1 MKRNLLI
8 LILALLTCL
17 TSFGQAT
24 KRERN
29 LIKQGN
35 EYFNKKQY
43 SKAEESYSRVLEIN
57 PNSQIAKY
65 NLGST
70 MLRQRGGNSEKDV
83 ARDSLI
89 SRYLSDVGSNT
100 SAPASLR
107 AHSFYNLGKLAYD
120 RQDYANI
127 VNYFKQSLKIDP
139 KDDQARKNLRM
150 AQKKLQQNQQNQ
162 DKNKNKDKDDQKKK
176 QDKQQPPQK
185 QPQPPKERQQQTNN
199 DQLLKAMQNEEK
211 NTRDKVNR
219 RKAQMN
225 QSRQS
230 SRPW

>member
-1 MKRNLLI
+1 M
-8 LILALLTCL
+8 ILALLTCL

-120 RQDYANI
+120 RQDYANS

-139 KDDQARKNLRM
+139 KDDKARRNCNRTSRIKTRTRKRTKTTRKRSRTNNSRRKNSLNR
-150 AQKKLQQNQQNQ
+150 QKNISNR
-162 DKNKNKDKDDQKKK
+162 
-176 QDKQQPPQK
+176 PIM
-185 QPQPPKERQQQTNN
+185 TNC
-199 DQLLKAMQNEEK
+199 
-211 NTRDKVNR
+211 
-219 RKAQMN
+219 
-225 QSRQS
+225 
-230 SRPW
+230 

>member
-120 RQDYANI
+120 RQDYANS
-127 VNYFKQSLKIDP
+127 VNYFKQYASLVFQCATLYLAILMYRTFVGGTLSPSKY
-139 KDDQARKNLRM
+139 KDGDSLSGWVLDNFTGLLLASVMLIGIVM
-150 AQKKLQQNQQNQ
+150 AANSVAKKLFGG
-162 DKNKNKDKDDQKKK
+162 
-176 QDKQQPPQK
+176 
-185 QPQPPKERQQQTNN
+185 E
-199 DQLLKAMQNEEK
+199 
-211 NTRDKVNR
+211 
-219 RKAQMN
+219 
-225 QSRQS
+225 
-230 SRPW
+230 

>member
-1 MKRNLLI
+1 M
-8 LILALLTCL
+8 ILALLTCL

-43 SKAEESYSRVLEIN
+43 SKAEESYSRVLELN

-120 RQDYANI
+120 RRDYANS

>member
-1 MKRNLLI
+1 M
-8 LILALLTCL
+8 ILALLTCL

-150 AQKKLQQNQQNQ
+150 AHKKLQQNQQNQ

>member
-120 RQDYANI
+120 RQDYANS
-127 VNYFKQSLKIDP
+127 VNYFKQYASLVFQCATLYLAILMYRTFVGGTLNPSKY
-139 KDDQARKNLRM
+139 KDGDSLSGWVLDNFTGLLLASVMLIGIVM
-150 AQKKLQQNQQNQ
+150 AANSVAKKLFGG
-162 DKNKNKDKDDQKKK
+162 
-176 QDKQQPPQK
+176 
-185 QPQPPKERQQQTNN
+185 E
-199 DQLLKAMQNEEK
+199 
-211 NTRDKVNR
+211 
-219 RKAQMN
+219 
-225 QSRQS
+225 
-230 SRPW
+230 

>member
-1 MKRNLLI
+1 M
-8 LILALLTCL
+8 ILALLTCL

-107 AHSFYNLGKLAYD
+107 AHSFYNLGILAYD
-120 RQDYANI
+120 RQDYANS

>member
-1 MKRNLLI
+1 M
-8 LILALLTCL
+8 ILALLTCL

-107 AHSFYNLGKLAYD
+107 AHSFYNLGKLAHD
-120 RQDYANI
+120 RQDYANS

>member
-1 MKRNLLI
+1 M
-8 LILALLTCL
+8 ILALLTCL

-120 RQDYANI
+120 RQDYANS

-162 DKNKNKDKDDQKKK
+162 DKNKNKDKDDQKKTETAVK
-176 QDKQQPPQK
+176 DAKREVYP
-185 QPQPPKERQQQTNN
+185 
-199 DQLLKAMQNEEK
+199 
-211 NTRDKVNR
+211 
-219 RKAQMN
+219 
-225 QSRQS
+225 
-230 SRPW
+230 

>member
-1 MKRNLLI
+1 M
-8 LILALLTCL
+8 ILALLTCL

-120 RQDYANI
+120 RPDYANS

-162 DKNKNKDKDDQKKK
+162 DKNKNKDKDDQKKE

>member
-107 AHSFYNLGKLAYD
+107 AHSFYNLGKRAYD
-120 RQDYANI
+120 RQDYANS

>member
-1 MKRNLLI
+1 M
-8 LILALLTCL
+8 LTCL

-120 RQDYANI
+120 RQDYDNS

>member
-1 MKRNLLI
+1 

-89 SRYLSDVGSNT
+89 SRYLSDVGSNQPVC
-100 SAPASLR
+100 ALI
-107 AHSFYNLGKLAYD
+107 HSTTLANL
-120 RQDYANI
+120 
-127 VNYFKQSLKIDP
+127 P
-139 KDDQARKNLRM
+139 TTARTM
-150 AQKKLQQNQQNQ
+150 PTA
-162 DKNKNKDKDDQKKK
+162 
-176 QDKQQPPQK
+176 
-185 QPQPPKERQQQTNN
+185 
-199 DQLLKAMQNEEK
+199 
-211 NTRDKVNR
+211 
-219 RKAQMN
+219 
-225 QSRQS
+225 
-230 SRPW
+230 

>member
-1 MKRNLLI
+1 M
-8 LILALLTCL
+8 ILALLTCL

-107 AHSFYNLGKLAYD
+107 AHSFYNLGKFAYD
-120 RQDYANI
+120 RQDYANS

>member
-70 MLRQRGGNSEKDV
+70 MLRQRGGNSEKRRG
-83 ARDSLI
+83 ARLPDQPL
-89 SRYLSDVGSNT
+89 
-100 SAPASLR
+100 SLR
-107 AHSFYNLGKLAYD
+107 RGQQHVGASQSARSFILQP
-120 RQDYANI
+120 RQTC
-127 VNYFKQSLKIDP
+127 
-139 KDDQARKNLRM
+139 LRPSG
-150 AQKKLQQNQQNQ
+150 LCQQ
-162 DKNKNKDKDDQKKK
+162 
-176 QDKQQPPQK
+176 
-185 QPQPPKERQQQTNN
+185 R
-199 DQLLKAMQNEEK
+199 QLLQAVAEN
-211 NTRDKVNR
+211 
-219 RKAQMN
+219 
-225 QSRQS
+225 
-230 SRPW
+230 

>member
-1 MKRNLLI
+1 
-8 LILALLTCL
+8 
-17 TSFGQAT
+17 
-24 KRERN
+24 
-29 LIKQGN
+29 
-35 EYFNKKQY
+35 
-43 SKAEESYSRVLEIN
+43 
-57 PNSQIAKY
+57 
-65 NLGST
+65 

-120 RQDYANI
+120 RQDYANRA
-127 VNYFKQSLKIDP
+127 NYFKQSLKIDP

>member
-1 MKRNLLI
+1 MKRNFLI

-107 AHSFYNLGKLAYD
+107 AHSFYNLGKLACD
-120 RQDYANI
+120 RQDYANS

-185 QPQPPKERQQQTNN
+185 QPQPPKERQQQANN

>member
-107 AHSFYNLGKLAYD
+107 AHSFYNLGTLAYD
-120 RQDYANI
+120 RQAYANS
-127 VNYFKQSLKIDP
+127 VNSFKQSLKIDP

>member
-1 MKRNLLI
+1 M
-8 LILALLTCL
+8 ILALLTCL

-120 RQDYANI
+120 SQDYANS

-176 QDKQQPPQK
+176 QDKQQPPQN

>member
-70 MLRQRGGNSEKDV
+70 MLRQRGGNSEKRRG
-83 ARDSLI
+83 ARLPDQPL
-89 SRYLSDVGSNT
+89 
-100 SAPASLR
+100 SLR
-107 AHSFYNLGKLAYD
+107 RGQQHVGASQSARSFILQPWQTCLRPPGLCQQRKL
-120 RQDYANI
+120 
-127 VNYFKQSLKIDP
+127 L
-139 KDDQARKNLRM
+139 QAVAEN
-150 AQKKLQQNQQNQ
+150 
-162 DKNKNKDKDDQKKK
+162 
-176 QDKQQPPQK
+176 
-185 QPQPPKERQQQTNN
+185 
-199 DQLLKAMQNEEK
+199 
-211 NTRDKVNR
+211 
-219 RKAQMN
+219 
-225 QSRQS
+225 
-230 SRPW
+230 

>member
-1 MKRNLLI
+1 M
-8 LILALLTCL
+8 ILALLTCL

-107 AHSFYNLGKLAYD
+107 AHSFYNLCKLAYD
-120 RQDYANI
+120 RQDYANS

>member
-1 MKRNLLI
+1 M
-8 LILALLTCL
+8 ILALLTCL

-89 SRYLSDVGSNT
+89 SRYLSDG
-100 SAPASLR
+100 
-107 AHSFYNLGKLAYD
+107 H
-120 RQDYANI
+120 DYANSG
-127 VNYFKQSLKIDP
+127 NYFKPSLKIHP
-139 KDDQARKNLRM
+139 NDDQARKNLRM

-176 QDKQQPPQK
+176 QDKQQPPQN

>member
-89 SRYLSDVGSNT
+89 SRYLSDGQQHVGASQ
-100 SAPASLR
+100 SARSFILQPWQTCLR
-107 AHSFYNLGKLAYD
+107 PPGLC
-120 RQDYANI
+120 
-127 VNYFKQSLKIDP
+127 
-139 KDDQARKNLRM
+139 
-150 AQKKLQQNQQNQ
+150 QQ
-162 DKNKNKDKDDQKKK
+162 
-176 QDKQQPPQK
+176 
-185 QPQPPKERQQQTNN
+185 R
-199 DQLLKAMQNEEK
+199 QLLQAVAEN
-211 NTRDKVNR
+211 
-219 RKAQMN
+219 
-225 QSRQS
+225 
-230 SRPW
+230 

>member
-1 MKRNLLI
+1 M
-8 LILALLTCL
+8 ILALLTCL

-120 RQDYANI
+120 RQDYASS

>member
-1 MKRNLLI
+1 M
-8 LILALLTCL
+8 ILALLTCL

-120 RQDYANI
+120 RQDYANS
-127 VNYFKQSLKIDP
+127 VNYFKQSL
-139 KDDQARKNLRM
+139 KNLRM
-150 AQKKLQQNQQNQ
+150 AQKKLQQDQQNQ

>member
-1 MKRNLLI
+1 M
-8 LILALLTCL
+8 ILALLTCL

-120 RQDYANI
+120 RKDYANS

>member
-70 MLRQRGGNSEKDV
+70 MLRQRGGKSEKDV
-83 ARDSLI
+83 DKRCI
-89 SRYLSDVGSNT
+89 CGN
-100 SAPASLR
+100 
-107 AHSFYNLGKLAYD
+107 GK
-120 RQDYANI
+120 
-127 VNYFKQSLKIDP
+127 
-139 KDDQARKNLRM
+139 
-150 AQKKLQQNQQNQ
+150 
-162 DKNKNKDKDDQKKK
+162 
-176 QDKQQPPQK
+176 
-185 QPQPPKERQQQTNN
+185 
-199 DQLLKAMQNEEK
+199 
-211 NTRDKVNR
+211 
-219 RKAQMN
+219 
-225 QSRQS
+225 
-230 SRPW
+230 

>member
-107 AHSFYNLGKLAYD
+107 AHSFYTLGKLAYD
-120 RQDYANI
+120 RQDYANS

>member
-120 RQDYANI
+120 CQDYANS

>member
-1 MKRNLLI
+1 M
-8 LILALLTCL
+8 ILALLTCL

-100 SAPASLR
+100 SEPASLR

-120 RQDYANI
+120 RQDYANR

-162 DKNKNKDKDDQKKK
+162 DKNKKKDNDDQKKK

-230 SRPW
+230 NRPW